1 MDPPTSLKTSKI
13 VAIEVLEV
21 GEDGATTLVLGQ
33 ELKVLHSEVGE
44 DQGQS
49 SQQLEIKVTHLVED
63 EVQTKVAAGIE
74 ATNHVKNALVL

>member
-1 MDPPTSLKTSKI
+1 MDPPTSLKTSKSI
-13 VAIEVLEV
+13 VIEVLEV

-44 DQGQS
+44 DRGQS
-49 SQQLEIKVTHLVED
+49 SLQLKIKVTHLVED

-74 ATNHVKNALVL
+74 ATKHARDALVL

>member
-33 ELKVLHSEVGE
+33 ELKVLHSEEG
-44 DQGQS
+44 QGQS